1 MEAHFLDS
9 NSHLTPDWDLQQL
22 EVILDDPCAWQLVEA
37 GPGAGK
43 SAVACQRI
51 AYLID
56 EGIAPS
62 RILLVSFTRT
72 AVTEIRDRIVAYA
85 VATDRA
91 RSVRISTIDTHAW
104 SLRLGFDD
112 EPLPNAVTHGSY
124 DLGINRTLELFKARQ
139 GELLDFMGQLEH
151 LIVDEGQDVVGIR
164 AELIIEMLGS
174 LSSTCGVTILA
185 DPAQAIYGFTTDDGQ
200 HGDGTQSLLGRLE
213 ASSPRRIIQRSLE
226 QIHRIKDDH
235 LIEVFRR
242 TRQEVREASQPDGHL
257 SKLAKAIEETCSSHA
272 GALSHEDLA
281 AFLKQ
286 LQDDATLVLFR
297 RRADVLIA
305 SSYCTGNG
313 LQHRLRLADAPT
325 IVRPWIGW
333 LFWELTAAFVT
344 RDEFDSLWEE
354 RQSEAGNVF
363 AGENRDAAWSLL
375 HRFAAGYRPDSIDLG
390 RLRQILCRS
399 RPPVEFCLSDS
410 GNSGP
415 ILGTIHASKGRE
427 ADTVVL
433 VLPKTPATAA
443 DAAPAVVF
451 EEGRVYYVGATR
463 ARRAL
468 MVARVAVPPVSY
480 LDSGRV
486 FRRVGS
492 NRVQLEI
499 GRDGD
504 VDRFAHLAWSN
515 AREIQK
521 TLAAVSGQTLPLI
534 ATASPERD
542 YRYRLELRYPTTEGV
557 TKCVD
562 IADMGEGFQRELGK
576 LWSIVDQEKSLR
588 PAPSIHNM
596 FLIAVSTVA
605 LPDPLRSAMPSPFRQ
620 SGFGIM
626 PVIKGF
632 PTVPF
637 LFRRK
642 GRS

>member
-91 RSVRISTIDTHAW
+91 RSVRISTIDSHAW

-242 TRQEVREASQPDGHL
+242 TRQEVRVSQTAAGRRD
-257 SKLAKAIEETCSSHA
+257 A
-272 GALSHEDLA
+272 GAIPTACGCPNRVIVLHGKRIAAPTQASRRANHRASLDRL
-281 AFLKQ
+281 AFLG
-286 LQDDATLVLFR
+286 
-297 RRADVLIA
+297 I
-305 SSYCTGNG
+305 
-313 LQHRLRLADAPT
+313 
-325 IVRPWIGW
+325 
-333 LFWELTAAFVT
+333 
-344 RDEFDSLWEE
+344 
-354 RQSEAGNVF
+354 
-363 AGENRDAAWSLL
+363 
-375 HRFAAGYRPDSIDLG
+375 
-390 RLRQILCRS
+390 
-399 RPPVEFCLSDS
+399 
-410 GNSGP
+410 NSG
-415 ILGTIHASKGRE
+415 IC
-427 ADTVVL
+427 
-433 VLPKTPATAA
+433 
-443 DAAPAVVF
+443 DA
-451 EEGRVYYVGATR
+451 G
-463 ARRAL
+463 
-468 MVARVAVPPVSY
+468 
-480 LDSGRV
+480 
-486 FRRVGS
+486 
-492 NRVQLEI
+492 
-499 GRDGD
+499 
-504 VDRFAHLAWSN
+504 
-515 AREIQK
+515 
-521 TLAAVSGQTLPLI
+521 
-534 ATASPERD
+534 
-542 YRYRLELRYPTTEGV
+542 
-557 TKCVD
+557 
-562 IADMGEGFQRELGK
+562 
-576 LWSIVDQEKSLR
+576 
-588 PAPSIHNM
+588 
-596 FLIAVSTVA
+596 
-605 LPDPLRSAMPSPFRQ
+605 
-620 SGFGIM
+620 
-626 PVIKGF
+626 
-632 PTVPF
+632 
-637 LFRRK
+637 
-642 GRS
+642 